1 MYVCV
6 DAIVCICVCFKEC
19 GSSILGPPFS
29 CCLCP
34 WREVRT
40 CLHGQEGGGG
50 SDGRLPVCCSP
61 RFFLKDAL
69 STKSCSKPTT
79 CTKHSVS
86 NHCVSSFGPHSQIV
100 WAEGL
105 ATLNRLQE
113 GEAGPVEPTYFLS
126 GISLRAL
133 APLPDKSAHQ
143 AFSLRGQLIRKG
155 TDLTTASYHRIFSCK
170 PETHRAN

>member
-86 NHCVSSFGPHSQIV
+86 NHCVSSFDPHSQIV

-113 GEAGPVEPTYFLS
+113 GEAGPVEPTYF
-126 GISLRAL
+126 RA
-133 APLPDKSAHQ
+133 SALELWHLCQ
-143 AFSLRGQLIRKG
+143 INQPIRPSHCVDSSSEKEQ
-155 TDLTTASYHRIFSCK
+155 TS
-170 PETHRAN
+170 